1 MATSLVASIS
11 KLASSIPGG
20 QAIKQPFANLHP
32 NPNPNP
38 NYNDDVALGIASM
51 SGGQMFTF
59 IIVFVLSVW
68 LLMFLGAWV
77 FNTSIPRII
86 PGIKKITMLEFFGL
100 YIICHILFT

>member
-20 QAIKQPFANLHP
+20 QAIKQPFANIY
-32 NPNPNP
+32 PNP
-38 NYNDDVALGIASM
+38 NYNDDLALGIASM

-100 YIICHILFT
+100 YIVCHILFT

>member
-20 QAIKQPFANLHP
+20 QAIKQPFANIY
-32 NPNPNP
+32 PNP
-38 NYNDDVALGIASM
+38 NYNDDLALGIASM

>member
-1 MATSLVASIS
+1 MATALVASIS

-20 QAIKQPFANLHP
+20 QSLKQPFANLH
-32 NPNPNP
+32 P

-68 LLMFLGAWV
+68 LLMFLGAWE

-100 YIICHILFT
+100 YIVCHILFT